1 MNHMS
6 LNGTGWKMT
15 DCSSKETYAAAAP
28 CSVLSVLLE
37 AGVIKDPYYRENEK
51 NTLSYLERD
60 FIFSRNF
67 NVDGELMQE
76 DCIELVFCGLDTIT
90 EIFLNGEKLAI
101 TKNMHRTYRFEV
113 KDRLHMGANELF
125 IHFHS
130 PLQYIRDYQ
139 PQLHKE
145 ITICPTGA
153 LPGGQYLRKTQS
165 SFGWDWGPQLPDMG
179 IFREIRIEAF
189 SYAHIREVSFY
200 QEHIDGEVTL
210 FVDPLIEFSDPIP
223 VEIEVRVT
231 GEEPVTVMTRMTDAA
246 RQQTEKGENEVGI
259 PIHDPQ
265 LWWPNGMGA
274 QPLYDV
280 KVSLKKADKV
290 YDEKSFRIGLRT
302 ITVSREADEYGE
314 EFCFVV
320 NGQKMFAKGANYIP
334 EDAIY
339 PYIREDKIRTLIE
352 SACLAHFNC
361 QRVWGGGYYPSD
373 LFYDLCDA
381 YGIVVWQDLMYACNA
396 YDLTT
401 GFENSIL
408 AETRD
413 NVIRLRHH
421 ACLGLWCGNN
431 EMESGWHHWGEFQ
444 KQSPQLRA
452 DYIKMFEYLLPK
464 AVREN
469 DEQTFYWPSSPSS
482 GGCFDEPDREDR
494 GDAHYWG
501 VWHEQKPFQAFRE
514 HYFRFL
520 SEFGFQ
526 SFPGI
531 KTVRSFTEPEDL
543 NIFSPVM
550 ESHQK
555 NPAGNGKILYYLSEN
570 FRYPK
575 DFEQL
580 LYVSQILQ
588 GMAIKSGVEHFRRHR
603 GRCMGTLYW
612 QLNDNWPV
620 ASWSSIDYY
629 GRWKALHYLA
639 CRFYAPLAPSIVLK
653 DTAAFVYIVN
663 DTREDMLIRVKVSML
678 TMEGKELTS
687 YREEA
692 KCAAGSVW
700 KSRGR
705 ELGHFLNGH
714 SLRDVYVVAEFDC
727 GEGKV
732 LYEDAVFVP
741 YKHLRLAPIAPLV
754 DVTEAEDGYMIRLQ
768 AEGYIPFVY
777 LDLQLADVIFSDNT
791 FSLHKDKEK
800 IVYVQKDGIHCP
812 EGVEIRDAQGLLDQL
827 VVYTLQG
834 SYDGGVKAPETEE
847 EHTGKTTETKEEHT
861 GKTAE
866 TKDKHTGKTAEIKD
880 KKSIK

>member
-1 MNHMS
+1 MNHIS
-6 LNGTGWKMT
+6 LCGAGWKMT
-15 DCSSKETYAAAAP
+15 DCSSGESYAATAP

-51 NTLSYLERD
+51 EVLPYLEKD
-60 FIFSRNF
+60 YIFSRNF

-76 DCIELVFCGLDTIT
+76 DGIELIFYGLDTIT
-90 EIFLNGEKLAI
+90 EILLNGEKLAI
-101 TKNMHRTYRFEV
+101 TKNMHRTYRFDV

-130 PLQYIRDYQ
+130 PLQYIKDYQ
-139 PQLHKE
+139 PQPHKE
-145 ITICPTGA
+145 ISVCPVGA
-153 LPGGQYLRKTQS
+153 LPGGQYLRKAQS

-179 IFREIRIEAF
+179 IFRDIVVESF
-189 SYAHIREVSFY
+189 SYAHIREVSFF

-210 FVDPLIEFSDPIP
+210 FVDPIIEFTDPIP
-223 VEIEVRVT
+223 IEIVVKVT
-231 GEEPVTVMTRMTDAA
+231 GEEPVTTITRMPDATA
-246 RQQTEKGENEVGI
+246 KITQKGENEIGI
-259 PIHDPQ
+259 PIRDPQ
-265 LWWPNGMGA
+265 LWWPNGMGS

-280 KVSLKKADKV
+280 KVTIRKADKV

-339 PYIREDKIRTLIE
+339 PFIKEEKIRTLIE
-352 SACLAHFNC
+352 SAYMAHFNC
-361 QRVWGGGYYPSD
+361 LRVWGGGYYPSD

-381 YGIVVWQDLMYACNA
+381 YGIVVWQDLMYACSA
-396 YDLTT
+396 YDLTQ

-413 NVIRLRHH
+413 NVCRLRHH

-431 EMESGWHHWGEFQ
+431 EMESGWHHWPAFQ
-444 KQSPQLRA
+444 KESPQLRA

-469 DEQTFYWPSSPSS
+469 DETTFYWPSSPSS
-482 GGCFDEPDREDR
+482 GGCLDDPDCENR
-494 GDAHYWG
+494 GDAHYWE
-501 VWHEQKPFQAFRE
+501 VWHGQKPITDFQE

-531 KTVRSFTEPEDL
+531 KTVRSFTEPEDW

-555 NPAGNGKILYYLSEN
+555 NPGGNGRILYYLSEN

-575 DFEQL
+575 DFEQM

-620 ASWSSIDYY
+620 ASWSGIDYY
-629 GRWKALHYLA
+629 GRWKALHYMA
-639 CRFYAPLAPSIVLK
+639 CRFYAPVAPSIVLK
-653 DTAAFVYIVN
+653 GTAAFNYIVN
-663 DTREDMLIRVKVSML
+663 DTADDLIIRIKVSL
-678 TMEGKELTS
+678 RTMEGKELTS

-700 KSRGR
+700 KGRGR
-705 ELGHFLNGH
+705 ELQHFLNSY
-714 SLRDVYVVAEFDC
+714 SLREVCVMAEYDC
-727 GEGKV
+727 GDGTV

-741 YKHLRLAPIAPLV
+741 YKHLQLPPIAPMV
-754 DVTEAEDGYMIRLQ
+754 EVTDQGESYEICLS
-768 AEGYIPFVY
+768 AEGYVPFVM
-777 LDLQLADVIFSDNT
+777 LELKQADVIFSENI
-791 FSLHKDKEK
+791 FALQKDMSRR
-800 IVYVQKDGIHCP
+800 VYVRKDGIRCP
-812 EGVEIRDAQGLLDQL
+812 EGVEIKDAQGLLDQL

-834 SYDGGVKAPETEE
+834 SYEGGVKAPEEPAAEEKNEEKTEE
-847 EHTGKTTETKEEHT
+847 KKQQ
-861 GKTAE
+861 AE
-866 TKDKHTGKTAEIKD
+866 
-880 KKSIK
+880 

>member
-1 MNHMS
+1 MNHIS
-6 LNGTGWKMT
+6 LCGAGWKMT
-15 DCSSKETYAAAAP
+15 DCSSGESYAATAP

-51 NTLSYLERD
+51 EVLPYLEKD
-60 FIFSRNF
+60 YIFSRNF

-76 DCIELVFCGLDTIT
+76 DGIELIFYGLDTIT
-90 EIFLNGEKLAI
+90 EILLNGEKLAI
-101 TKNMHRTYRFEV
+101 TKNMHRTYRFDV

-130 PLQYIRDYQ
+130 PLQYIKDYQ
-139 PQLHKE
+139 PQPHKE
-145 ITICPTGA
+145 ISVCPVGA
-153 LPGGQYLRKTQS
+153 LPGGQYLRKAQS

-179 IFREIRIEAF
+179 IFRDIVVESF
-189 SYAHIREVSFY
+189 SYAHIREVSFF

-210 FVDPLIEFSDPIP
+210 FVDPIIEFTDPIP
-223 VEIEVRVT
+223 IEIVVKVT
-231 GEEPVTVMTRMTDAA
+231 GEEPVTTITRMPDATA
-246 RQQTEKGENEVGI
+246 KITQKGENEIGI
-259 PIHDPQ
+259 PIRDPQ
-265 LWWPNGMGA
+265 LWWPNGMGS

-280 KVSLKKADKV
+280 KVTIRKADKV

-339 PYIREDKIRTLIE
+339 PFIKEEKIRTLIE
-352 SACLAHFNC
+352 SAYMAHFNC
-361 QRVWGGGYYPSD
+361 LRVWGGGYYPSD

-381 YGIVVWQDLMYACNA
+381 YGIVVWQDLMYACSA
-396 YDLTT
+396 YDLTQ

-413 NVIRLRHH
+413 NVCRLRHH

-431 EMESGWHHWGEFQ
+431 EMESGWHHWPAFQ
-444 KQSPQLRA
+444 KESPQLRA

-469 DEQTFYWPSSPSS
+469 DETTFYWPSSPSS
-482 GGCFDEPDREDR
+482 GGCLDDPDCENR
-494 GDAHYWG
+494 GDAHYWE
-501 VWHEQKPFQAFRE
+501 VWHGQKPITDFQE

-531 KTVRSFTEPEDL
+531 KTVRSFTEPEDW

-555 NPAGNGKILYYLSEN
+555 NPQGNGKILYYMSEN

-575 DFEQL
+575 DFEQF

-588 GMAIKSGVEHFRRHR
+588 GVAIKTGVEHFRRHK

-620 ASWSSIDYY
+620 ASWAGIDYY
-629 GRWKALHYLA
+629 GRWKALHYMA
-639 CRFYAPLAPSIVLK
+639 CRFYAPVAPSLVLK
-653 DTAAFVYIVN
+653 GTASRTYIVN
-663 DTREDMLIRVKVSML
+663 DTAEDLLVHIKVSL
-678 TMEGKELTS
+678 RTMEGRELNS

-692 KCAAGSVW
+692 KCAANSVW
-700 KSRGR
+700 KARGH
-705 ELGHFLNGH
+705 ELEHFLNGN
-714 SLRDVYVVAEFDC
+714 SLRDVYVVAEYDL
-727 GEGKV
+727 GNGTI
-732 LYEDAVFVP
+732 LTEDAVFVP
-741 YKHLRLAPIAPLV
+741 YKQLRLPQIAPMV
-754 DVTEAEDGYMIRLQ
+754 EVTDEGEVYVIRLT
-768 AEGYIPFVY
+768 AEGYVPFVM
-777 LDLQLADVIFSDNT
+777 LDLHGADVIFSDNI

-800 IVYVQKDGIHCP
+800 LVYVQKNALHCP
-812 EGVEIRDAQGLLDQL
+812 EGAEIKDAQGLLDEL

-834 SYDGGVKAPETEE
+834 SYESVV
-847 EHTGKTTETKEEHT
+847 KEEVNT
-861 GKTAE
+861 DEE
-866 TKDKHTGKTAEIKD
+866 TQEEDKS
-880 KKSIK
+880 KS